1 MRKDLL
7 LGIGATLLAM
17 ALFYF
22 ADNPTAK
29 LNIGKNKIDS
39 DSDYGVPANKK
50 VLNDEVAEGQ
60 AIIAA
65 RSAVSAPSEAL
76 KAGAARDQISKN
88 FAEHL
93 KTIGTC
99 LKINPAI
106 DNPTIEPTYDNLLIS
121 LRPAIGEL
129 VVQMD
134 DWTQMDLQ
142 SPDGSRKRI
151 RTEVN
156 YENPNAP
163 VKFVQLY
170 NINDQG
176 FPEMQQV
183 DAEKARNPSDDYIN
197 YLRGGADLML
207 NERGS
212 RVYFQEG
219 EEIVLVERSGVI
231 ESFSLSKNGKTV
243 SCTGLDAIN
252 SNCQCVQ

>member
-7 LGIGATLLAM
+7 LGIGATLIAM

-39 DSDYGVPANKK
+39 DSDYGVPADRKL
-50 VLNDEVAEGQ
+50 LNSEVQ
-60 AIIAA
+60 AAVEQQQA
-65 RSAVSAPSEAL
+65 RLAVSAPSAAL
-76 KAGAARDQISKN
+76 QAGSERDQISKN

-93 KTIGTC
+93 KTVGTC
-99 LKINPAI
+99 LKINTAI
-106 DNPTIEPTYDNLLIS
+106 DNPTIEPTYDNLLVS
-121 LRPAIGEL
+121 LRPAVGEL

-142 SPDGSRKRI
+142 NPDGTRKRL

-156 YENPNAP
+156 YDNPNSP
-163 VKFVQLY
+163 VKYVQLY

-176 FPEMQQV
+176 FPELQNV

-197 YLRGGADLML
+197 YLRGGAELTL

-219 EEIVLVERSGVI
+219 EEVVLVERSGVI
-231 ESFSLSKNGKTV
+231 ESFSMTKNGKTV
-243 SCTGLDAIN
+243 SCTGLDAMN
-252 SNCQCVQ
+252 SNCQCL

>member
-1 MRKDLL
+1 MRKDLV

-22 ADNPTAK
+22 ADNPTVK

-39 DSDYGVPANKK
+39 DTEYGVPANKK
-50 VLNDEVAEGQ
+50 LLNDEVTAAQ
-60 AIIAA
+60 AAQIAKT
-65 RSAVSAPSEAL
+65 AVSAPSEAL
-76 KAGAARDQISKN
+76 KAGAARDAISKN
-88 FAEHL
+88 FVEHL
-93 KTIGTC
+93 KTIGIC

-106 DNPTIEPTYDNLLIS
+106 DNLTIEPTYDNLLIS

-134 DWTQMDLQ
+134 DWTQMDLH
-142 SPDGSRKRI
+142 SADGSRKRI

-163 VKFVQLY
+163 VKYVQLY
-170 NINDQG
+170 HINDQG
-176 FPEMQQV
+176 FPEMQTV

-197 YLRGGADLML
+197 YLRGGAELTL

-231 ESFSLSKNGKTV
+231 ESFSLSKDGKTV

>member
-1 MRKDLL
+1 MRKDLM
-7 LGIGATLLAM
+7 LGIGATLIAM

-22 ADNPTAK
+22 ADHPTAK

-39 DSDYGVPANKK
+39 DSDYGVPATKK
-50 VLNDEVAEGQ
+50 VLNSEDNE
-60 AIIAA
+60 AA
-65 RSAVSAPSEAL
+65 RVVVSAPSAAL
-76 KAGAARDQISKN
+76 KAGAARDTISKN

-93 KTIGTC
+93 KEIGTC
-99 LKINPAI
+99 LKINAAI
-106 DNPTIEPTYDNLLIS
+106 DNPTIEPTYDNLLVS

-142 SPDGSRKRI
+142 NPDGTRKRL

-156 YENPNAP
+156 YENPNTP
-163 VKFVQLY
+163 VKYVQLY
-170 NINDQG
+170 NINEQG

-197 YLRGGADLML
+197 YLRGGANLVLD
-207 NERGS
+207 ERGS

-219 EEIVLVERSGVI
+219 EEIVLVERAGVI
-231 ESFSLSKNGKTV
+231 ESLSMTKNGKTV
-243 SCTGLDAIN
+243 SCTGLDAAT
-252 SNCQCVQ
+252 SNCQCSQ